1 VEGAGDFALGKKT
14 RMFRNREIED
24 EEERKKVKKA
34 LALAGEA
41 QLEAQTAGSAAEAG
55 AEAVKAAAERA
66 ASPHEQLMKRK
77 EAKSLLKVAAVRSGI
92 ASVMEAKAKPSSAKQ

>member
-1 VEGAGDFALGKKT
+1 MEGAGDFALGKKT

-24 EEERKKVKKA
+24 EEERKKVEK
-34 LALAGEA
+34 ALAGEA

-55 AEAVKAAAERA
+55 TEAVKAAAERA

-77 EAKSLLKVAAVRSGI
+77 EAESLLKEAAVRSGI